1 MITLFPS
8 RPVAIEV
15 FGFGIHWYGLLYLCS
30 FLVAWWL
37 LPRLQARRGLTL
49 SAEAWSNLLSAAVL
63 GVVVGGRLGY
73 VLFYEPTLLRTPLAV
88 LAVWHGG
95 MSFHGGLLGVV
106 IALLVSWWGRSWF
119 DLLRLA
125 DVVVVPVAI
134 GLALG
139 RLGNFINQELYG
151 PVTTLP
157 WAVAIPGVEGLRH
170 PTPLYACLKDLLI
183 AASCFVAL
191 RQSRAVGVPFGL
203 FLCLYGVLRFSIEWL
218 RVQSVPPT
226 LVAGVALTRGQLLT
240 IPVFV
245 AGCLVLLW
253 AWRRVAR

>member
-1 MITLFPS
+1 
-8 RPVAIEV
+8 
-15 FGFGIHWYGLLYLCS
+15 
-30 FLVAWWL
+30 
-37 LPRLQARRGLTL
+37 
-49 SAEAWSNLLSAAVL
+49 
-63 GVVVGGRLGY
+63 
-73 VLFYEPTLLRTPLAV
+73 
-88 LAVWHGG
+88 
-95 MSFHGGLLGVV
+95 
-106 IALLVSWWGRSWF
+106 
-119 DLLRLA
+119 
-125 DVVVVPVAI
+125 
-134 GLALG
+134 
-139 RLGNFINQELYG
+139 
-151 PVTTLP
+151 
-157 WAVAIPGVEGLRH
+157 VEGLRH